1 MTIELETKLPGVGT
15 TIFTVMSKLAADH
28 EAINLS
34 QGYPDFDGPP
44 VLRERVQHYVEHGF
58 NQYAPMTGIPAL
70 REAVAVKVLDLYGRT
85 VDPESEVTI
94 TPGATEAIYCAITA
108 TVRPGD
114 EVIVFDPAYDC
125 YVPTIELSGG
135 RAIRIPLLPP
145 TFGIDWQ
152 RLADAL
158 GPRTR
163 MVIINSPH
171 NPTGSVIDRADLDR
185 LAGLLRGS
193 DTLLVADEVYE
204 HLVFD
209 GQQHASVSGHAEL
222 AERAFV
228 VSSFGKTYHVTGWKT
243 GYCIA
248 PPALSAELRKVHQF
262 VTFVAN
268 TPIQWALS
276 DFLAHHPEHH
286 QQLPA
291 FYQRKRDL
299 FCEHLTPSR
308 FTFTPTRGTFFQLAD
323 YSAIADVD
331 DVTMARR
338 LTTEHGVAAIP
349 VSVFYADPP
358 ADLRWVRFCFAKEE
372 ATLKEAAARLC
383 AI

>member
-1 MTIELETKLPGVGT
+1 MAIELETKLPGVGT
-15 TIFTVMSKLAADH
+15 TIFTVMSQLAAEH
-28 EAINLS
+28 GAINLS
-34 QGYPDFDGPP
+34 QGYPDFDGPRA
-44 VLRERVQHYVEHGF
+44 LRERVTHYIEHGF
-58 NQYAPMTGIPAL
+58 NQYAPMTGVPAL
-70 REAVAVKVLDLYGRT
+70 REAVAGKVRDLYGRAP
-85 VDPESEVTI
+85 DPEREVTI

-125 YVPTIELSGG
+125 YVPTIELCGG
-135 RAIRIPLLPP
+135 RAVRIPLLPP
-145 TFGIDWQ
+145 SFGIDWQ
-152 RLADAL
+152 RLEDAL

-171 NPTGSVIDRADLDR
+171 NPTGSVIKRGELDR
-185 LAGLLRGS
+185 LAGLLRDT
-193 DTLLVADEVYE
+193 DTLLLADEVYE

-209 GQQHASVSGHAEL
+209 GDAHASVNSHEEL
-222 AERAFV
+222 AARAFV

-268 TPIQWALS
+268 TPIQWALA
-276 DFLAHHPEHH
+276 DFLADHPEHH
-286 QQLPA
+286 LELPA

-299 FCEHLTPSR
+299 FCTRLAESR
-308 FTFTPTRGTFFQLAD
+308 FAFTPTRGTFFQLAD
-323 YSAIADVD
+323 YRAIADVD

-338 LTTEHGVAAIP
+338 LTTEYGVAAIP
-349 VSVFYADPP
+349 VSVFYAEPP
-358 ADLRWVRFCFAKEE
+358 ADLRWVRFCFAKQE
-372 ATLKEAAARLC
+372 ATLEEAAAKLC